1 MLPAFAVSGAVK
13 TESTVQDYKQSS
25 NQTKKLHVYFSPT
38 LKKHITI
45 PFEISKKAKVTA
57 IIYDNSRKKVN
68 TIFNGLTLNQ
78 GHHSIN
84 WNGKNNKGI
93 KVKDGS
99 YWLEVSSVTENK
111 KVSVKQIATIV
122 IDNTKPSTSL
132 KLTDPILKMN
142 GANTI
147 KAQMKLSEKV
157 VAHAYII
164 NSSGKKVRK
173 LINNVTY
180 QAGVAKLNWEGSDD
194 TKSAVNEGQY
204 RYVLELTDLAGNKG
218 VFKSSEF
225 TVQDWQLPRFF
236 DTEEY
241 TYIDTSSSRG
251 YNFLVTKSG
260 KVSIGIYQNNI
271 LVEEIMKDEV
281 YRAYSTSN
289 FTWDLI
295 DEKGTPFPDGNYQ
308 YKIDF
313 KDLYG
318 QKVSFIGN
326 IKLTRDYIKIQY
338 QHHLMLDMDKNNVE
352 TKFTLSKPGYVT
364 IRILDDFEGETVKT
378 IVKKKYF
385 DKGTHTFT
393 WDGTTDSGYAEMDN
407 EYGFYII
414 AENEHGTT
422 TYAAGEI
429 INNNFPS
436 WLKLLEVEIRPHKF
450 AGDPT
455 AIMSFTIETKS
466 ADTKVTINP
475 VPRSSSTHTEPLKT
489 ESYLLKPGKNM
500 FSYTTSLVNL
510 EYFEVIYHDEFG
522 IQHPYKLVF
531 R

>member
-13 TESTVQDYKQSS
+13 TESTVQDYKQSL
-25 NQTKKLHVYFSPT
+25 NQTKKLHVYFSPS

-45 PFEISKKAKVTA
+45 PLEISKKAKVTA
-57 IIYDNSRKKVN
+57 IIYDHLGKKVN
-68 TIFNGLTLNQ
+68 TIMDGLTLNP
-78 GHHSIN
+78 GRHSIN
-84 WNGKNNKGI
+84 WNGKNTKGT
-93 KVKDGS
+93 KMKDGT
-99 YWLEVSSVTENK
+99 YWLEVSSVTGNK
-111 KVSVKQIATIV
+111 IVSVKQIATIV

-147 KAQMKLSEKV
+147 KAHMKLSEKV

-218 VFKSSEF
+218 VFKSSAF

-281 YRAYSTSN
+281 YLAYSTSN

-326 IKLTRDYIKIQY
+326 IKLSRDYIKIQY
-338 QHHLMLDMDKNNVE
+338 QHHLMLDMDQNNVE
-352 TKFTLSKPGYVT
+352 TNFTLSKPGYVT

-378 IVKKKYF
+378 VVKKKYF
-385 DKGTHTFT
+385 DKGTHSFT
-393 WDGTTDSGYAEMDN
+393 WDGTTDSGYPEMDN

-422 TYAAGEI
+422 TYGAGEI
-429 INNNFPS
+429 INHKFPS

-455 AIMSFTIETKS
+455 AVMSFTIETKS

-475 VPRSSSTHTEPLKT
+475 VPRSSSTQTEPIKT
-489 ESYLLKPGKNM
+489 ESYILKPDKNM
-500 FSYTTSLVNL
+500 FSYITSLVGI
-510 EYFEVIYHDEFG
+510 EYFEVIYYDEFG
-522 IQHPYKLVF
+522 IQHPYKLYF